1 MERRD
6 RSLKALN
13 ELVYINSL
21 DDQERADELV
31 KWAGEYLTHDISEFD
46 LELEDLKKLSEL
58 FFTNLIFLKEFKDQ
72 KKESIEELQKLK
84 KYLQNQ

>member
-1 MERRD
+1 MERRN

-31 KWAGEYLTHDISEFD
+31 KWASEYLTHDISEFD

-58 FFTNLIFLKEFKDQ
+58 FFNNLIFLKEFKDQ

>member
-21 DDQERADELV
+21 DDQERADRLV
-31 KWAGEYLTHDISEFD
+31 KWAGEYLTHGISEFD
-46 LELEDLKKLSEL
+46 LELDDLKKLSEL
-58 FFTNLIFLKEFKDQ
+58 FFNNLIFLKDFKDQ
-72 KKESIEELQKLK
+72 KKKSIDDLQKLK
-84 KYLQNQ
+84 KYLKNQ